1 MKQKKRMFV
10 ISATAMLLT
19 ASITQ
24 TVTIPVEATELQQTQ
39 DDQYYLFEDSSY
51 RLLEYEDISTIS
63 TADIRIAKNEIYA
76 RHGRKFSSEDLQ
88 QYFSQLPWY
97 QGTIEPD
104 QFDENSLNEIERAN
118 VNFLDQE
125 YQKGTGAY
133 NASVADSIL
142 LRVKGQSEALQIAV
156 IEDKIGMDSFA
167 QRVTVQYKPAVG
179 KIDEEEPATV
189 YLGDF
194 YRKDGEICG
203 NIGYRLGAD
212 RIDGGNA
219 SAWYNGHWYESVI
232 ESEEYGDYYQTH
244 YYMAYMKM
252 D

>member
-167 QRVTVQYKPAVG
+167 QRVTVQYKPADG

-194 YRKDGEICG
+194 YRKDG
-203 NIGYRLGAD
+203 
-212 RIDGGNA
+212 
-219 SAWYNGHWYESVI
+219 
-232 ESEEYGDYYQTH
+232 
-244 YYMAYMKM
+244 
-252 D
+252 

>member
-142 LRVKGQSEALQIAV
+142 LRVKGQSEAL
-156 IEDKIGMDSFA
+156 
-167 QRVTVQYKPAVG
+167 
-179 KIDEEEPATV
+179 
-189 YLGDF
+189 L
-194 YRKDGEICG
+194 
-203 NIGYRLGAD
+203 
-212 RIDGGNA
+212 
-219 SAWYNGHWYESVI
+219 
-232 ESEEYGDYYQTH
+232 
-244 YYMAYMKM
+244 
-252 D
+252 

>member
-1 MKQKKRMFV
+1 MKRRSK
-10 ISATAMLLT
+10 L
-19 ASITQ
+19 SIQ
-24 TVTIPVEATELQQTQ
+24 VYRAITVTAIGLMIGVAPMRVMTVQAQETQKNQEQQSDYQ
-39 DDQYYLFEDSSY
+39 KLDYKVFEDSSE
-51 RLLEYEDISTIS
+51 RLLEWSDIYMLSNE
-63 TADIRIAKNEIYA
+63 DIRIAKNEIYA

-167 QRVTVQYKPAVG
+167 QRVTVQYKPADG

-194 YRKDGEICG
+194 P
-203 NIGYRLGAD
+203 RLISFFARFFNLTHSQLSG
-212 RIDGGNA
+212 ISNGTS
-219 SAWYNGHWYESVI
+219 SAIHTGSFFPTF
-232 ESEEYGDYYQTH
+232 S
-244 YYMAYMKM
+244 
-252 D
+252 

>member
-88 QYFSQLPWY
+88 QYFSQLIY
-97 QGTIEPD
+97 
-104 QFDENSLNEIERAN
+104 
-118 VNFLDQE
+118 
-125 YQKGTGAY
+125 
-133 NASVADSIL
+133 
-142 LRVKGQSEALQIAV
+142 LRIPGSK
-156 IEDKIGMDSFA
+156 
-167 QRVTVQYKPAVG
+167 
-179 KIDEEEPATV
+179 
-189 YLGDF
+189 
-194 YRKDGEICG
+194 
-203 NIGYRLGAD
+203 
-212 RIDGGNA
+212 
-219 SAWYNGHWYESVI
+219 
-232 ESEEYGDYYQTH
+232 
-244 YYMAYMKM
+244 
-252 D
+252 